1 MFQQCARCIVATA
14 VKLEEKIKPP
24 MGCVPSYYFKKKQSR
39 LMELLLLVNSCVNR
53 GGGPLLLTLAAGF
66 RTG

>member
-1 MFQQCARCIVATA
+1 VATA

-39 LMELLLLVNSCVNR
+39 LMELLLLER
-53 GGGPLLLTLAAGF
+53 GLTKFLTAHLY
-66 RTG
+66 